1 MWHPENI
8 LSLVSLQNR
17 NPTVFFVPDFSVVR
31 FRSDFMLASE
41 EHPMEVHTN
50 QRL

>member
-17 NPTVFFVPDFSVVR
+17 NPTVFFVRYLSGFYLCR
-31 FRSDFMLASE
+31 R
-41 EHPMEVHTN
+41 
-50 QRL
+50 